1 MSGLGVALGVASSV
15 LGGIL
20 GGSRAKRAE
29 AQAKQEAARLQS
41 RLATLEANRQPIIN
55 PYEGITDLSSMATDY
70 SNQFSNPYANLSVA
84 TQAAEMQIEQTDIA
98 LANTLDTLAQT
109 GGGAGGATALAK
121 AAAASKKQVAAS
133 IEQQEAQNEKLRAQ
147 GEQTLESRI
156 IQEKQR
162 IEGIQ
167 MTQAQRVQQAE
178 VQGEQFMYQQREAR
192 EQMQIDRT
200 AAMLDNARM
209 QVAQAGADRTAALT
223 GMIGGITSSLS
234 NIDLGGGSS
243 YADYVSEWQ
252 ADPDNTGK
260 TPPSRSTWREGG
272 RQSYT
277 KSN

>member
-133 IEQQEAQNEKLRAQ
+133 IEQQEAQNVTKQ
-147 GEQTLESRI
+147 HESWPKPCWQCR
-156 IQEKQR
+156 EYR
-162 IEGIQ
+162 
-167 MTQAQRVQQAE
+167 
-178 VQGEQFMYQQREAR
+178 FMLGALGRR
-192 EQMQIDRT
+192 W
-200 AAMLDNARM
+200 
-209 QVAQAGADRTAALT
+209 VAP
-223 GMIGGITSSLS
+223 GG
-234 NIDLGGGSS
+234 
-243 YADYVSEWQ
+243 
-252 ADPDNTGK
+252 
-260 TPPSRSTWREGG
+260 EGG
-272 RQSYT
+272 AGQVHRPSPAHAH
-277 KSN
+277 KLVLAWCVCVRACGRAGGWLGV